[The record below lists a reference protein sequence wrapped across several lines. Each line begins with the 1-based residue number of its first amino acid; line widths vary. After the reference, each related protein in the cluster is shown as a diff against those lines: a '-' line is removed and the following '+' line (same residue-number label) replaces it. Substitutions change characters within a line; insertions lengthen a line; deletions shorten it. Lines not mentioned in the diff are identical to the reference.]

1 MSSVLGG
8 APPGT
13 DLTENRNREF
23 NASVATV
30 YGLAVISV
38 ALRFFTRVKVQNF
51 TVKADDWLILV
62 SLASVTCS
70 FALAISG
77 GQYGLGKHVW
87 IVPLSDVMVLIKV
100 QDAKSGSCR
109 FQPHIFYLG
118 NAAANV
124 ATDVLILLVP
134 IPLVWKLQMP
144 TSKKF
149 LVSSLF
155 LLGTFVCVVSIIR
168 IKFMGELAR
177 AKDVTFILVNIFL
190 WSFVEPCIGIVCACL
205 PTLRPLL
212 QKVSRVLFGTEFGK
226 SFSSGPGISPG
237 LVRTQQSTTVDGT
250 KKQKNG
256 FQRMKGAVGEKP
268 ESGNGRMRLRPT
280 EDETALTTVS
290 AQFEMDDFRRNGASD
305 ADSESQNQSSGI
317 RVKTDFGWQED
328 VQ

>member
-1 MSSVLGG
+1 
-8 APPGT
+8 
-13 DLTENRNREF
+13 
-23 NASVATV
+23 
-30 YGLAVISV
+30 
-38 ALRFFTRVKVQNF
+38 
-51 TVKADDWLILV
+51 
-62 SLASVTCS
+62 
-70 FALAISG
+70 
-77 GQYGLGKHVW
+77 
-87 IVPLSDVMVLIKV
+87 
-100 QDAKSGSCR
+100 
-109 FQPHIFYLG
+109 
-118 NAAANV
+118 
-124 ATDVLILLVP
+124 
-134 IPLVWKLQMP
+134 
-144 TSKKF
+144 
-149 LVSSLF
+149 
-155 LLGTFVCVVSIIR
+155 
-168 IKFMGELAR
+168 MGELAR

-237 LVRTQQSTTVDGT
+237 LVRTQQSTTADGT

-290 AQFEMDDFRRNGASD
+290 AHFEMDDFIRNGASD

>member
-1 MSSVLGG
+1 
-8 APPGT
+8 
-13 DLTENRNREF
+13 
-23 NASVATV
+23 
-30 YGLAVISV
+30 
-38 ALRFFTRVKVQNF
+38 
-51 TVKADDWLILV
+51 
-62 SLASVTCS
+62 
-70 FALAISG
+70 
-77 GQYGLGKHVW
+77 
-87 IVPLSDVMVLIKV
+87 
-100 QDAKSGSCR
+100 
-109 FQPHIFYLG
+109 
-118 NAAANV
+118 
-124 ATDVLILLVP
+124 
-134 IPLVWKLQMP
+134 
-144 TSKKF
+144 
-149 LVSSLF
+149 
-155 LLGTFVCVVSIIR
+155 
-168 IKFMGELAR
+168 MGELAR

-290 AQFEMDDFRRNGASD
+290 AQFEMDDFRRNGTSD
-305 ADSESQNQSSGI
+305 VDSESQNQSSGI